1 MCIRR
6 KMYLNKD
13 VKKKLDNT
21 CCSASMLVVGDNDKG
36 SK

>member
-1 MCIRR
+1 
-6 KMYLNKD
+6 MYLNKD

-21 CCSASMLVVGDNDKG
+21 CCSARVLEVGDSDEG